1 MGVKLEVHTIHGKF
15 LLFSMLAIQYIFI
28 KSYKLSLQIILFS
41 LKAHGHE
48 NAMSSFVDWTFVFLS
63 PVSTQ
68 NYILML

>member
-1 MGVKLEVHTIHGKF
+1 
-15 LLFSMLAIQYIFI
+15 MLAIQYIFI
-28 KSYKLSLQIILFS
+28 KSYKLSLQIILFG

-68 NYILML
+68 KLYIDIVKEIDIGSSF